1 MLEWN
6 FCIANFFPN
15 NCAFP
20 KDEALEFAAKV
31 GYPCLLRPS
40 YVLSGSAMNVA
51 YNAEELKK
59 FLEEASKVSEVY
71 HL

>member
-1 MLEWN
+1 MFLQKK
-6 FCIANFFPN
+6 FV
-15 NCAFP
+15 FP
-20 KDEALEFAAKV
+20 KDEALEFAATV

-51 YNAEELKK
+51 YNVEELKK
-59 FLEEASKVSEVY
+59 FLEEASKVSEVC